1 MFEGLK
7 LFCYNRANATT
18 SNYRINSARKEVI
31 VMATVIT
38 SLVVGVVASIIGNY
52 IYDKFIK

>member
-1 MFEGLK
+1 MLPLPNHGISL
-7 LFCYNRANATT
+7 TW
-18 SNYRINSARKEVI
+18 KEVI
-31 VMATVIT
+31 AMMTIIA